1 MLIGNNSFII
11 PPFADLSSH
20 SDQITTKT
28 SIPRP
33 TLTSFVGYLISSCLA
48 LSRTI
53 DLNKS
58 SDDTDASA
66 DDSIFHVRG
75 FDGDPHPVR
84 LPDAR
89 IISLLE
95 GCTLHVRIVRNSSMN
110 GSRHRYGALSYD
122 PSMGDSTSHMS
133 TISPVVRVMWR
144 RVDYT
149 VADTDLMEKE
159 QNDVMKAASI
169 HTVVEVNGDRDIANV
184 SCHMSNNAKLNKSSK
199 LMIKITANTGHTGQ
213 LLIRIL
219 QPTYH
224 DSYTGGVQVAAPS
237 VTVTVTAALRL
248 FVIPRHPL
256 PTVELMELEALMQT
270 SYLEKQP
277 RFLLAQ
283 CLQPKDDDVSYT
295 FLYSFSSFIRI
306 SFIAKI

>member
-1 MLIGNNSFII
+1 M
-11 PPFADLSSH
+11 
-20 SDQITTKT
+20 
-28 SIPRP
+28 
-33 TLTSFVGYLISSCLA
+33 
-48 LSRTI
+48 
-53 DLNKS
+53 
-58 SDDTDASA
+58 
-66 DDSIFHVRG
+66 
-75 FDGDPHPVR
+75 
-84 LPDAR
+84 
-89 IISLLE
+89 
-95 GCTLHVRIVRNSSMN
+95 
-110 GSRHRYGALSYD
+110 
-122 PSMGDSTSHMS
+122 
-133 TISPVVRVMWR
+133 
-144 RVDYT
+144 
-149 VADTDLMEKE
+149 
-159 QNDVMKAASI
+159 
-169 HTVVEVNGDRDIANV
+169 

-224 DSYTGGVQVAAPS
+224 DSYTGGVEVAAPS